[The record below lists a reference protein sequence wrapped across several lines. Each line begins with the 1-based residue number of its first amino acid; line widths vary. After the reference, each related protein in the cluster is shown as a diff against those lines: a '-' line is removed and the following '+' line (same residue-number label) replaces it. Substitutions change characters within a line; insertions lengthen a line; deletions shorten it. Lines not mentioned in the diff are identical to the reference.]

1 MEKGVDLM
9 PKDFEIKRK
18 VLIKYNG
25 KSKNPVIPEGVEKIG
40 KSAFEVA
47 EIDSVTIPETVKEIG
62 EDAFR
67 GSDIREIV
75 IPETVTKI
83 GEKAFFLC
91 EDLRKIKIS
100 GNIEGEIPRIFC
112 VCKRLSEIEIPED
125 MPRASGILSGS
136 AIKKAELLPTE
147 TEIKDFAFIGCW
159 KLREIT
165 IPEGVTKIGYGAF
178 STCESLR
185 KIVLPEGLEEIC
197 DKAFYGC
204 RNLRTVVVPKSLK
217 YVGAGAFADCPNLG
231 VRTISKLEG
240 KGKDIYAEDAW
251 D

>member
-1 MEKGVDLM
+1 MKKHRNKYTLLLVCLLLTVAIAVSGTIAYLFTSSDPVVNTFT
-9 PKDFEIKRK
+9 P
-18 VLIKYNG
+18 VL
-25 KSKNPVIPEGVEKIG
+25 P
-40 KSAFEVA
+40 
-47 EIDSVTIPETVKEIG
+47 
-62 EDAFR
+62 
-67 GSDIREIV
+67 
-75 IPETVTKI
+75 
-83 GEKAFFLC
+83 
-91 EDLRKIKIS
+91 
-100 GNIEGEIPRIFC
+100 
-112 VCKRLSEIEIPED
+112 EIEIPED
-125 MPRASGILSGS
+125 MPRACGILSGS

-147 TEIKDFAFIGCW
+147 TEIKDLAFIGCW

-185 KIVLPEGLEEIC
+185 KIVLPEGLEEIY

-240 KGKDIYAEDAW
+240 KGEDIYAEDAW

>member
-1 MEKGVDLM
+1 M

-67 GSDIREIV
+67 GSDIR
-75 IPETVTKI
+75 
-83 GEKAFFLC
+83 
-91 EDLRKIKIS
+91 
-100 GNIEGEIPRIFC
+100 
-112 VCKRLSEIEIPED
+112 EIEIPED